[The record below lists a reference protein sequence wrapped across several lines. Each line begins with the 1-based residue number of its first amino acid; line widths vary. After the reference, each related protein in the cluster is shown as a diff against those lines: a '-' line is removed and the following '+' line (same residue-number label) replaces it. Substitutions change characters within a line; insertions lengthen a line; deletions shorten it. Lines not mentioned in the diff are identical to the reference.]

1 MTQEEALQRYSALS
15 SREKFLVVIG
25 AVAVV
30 YMVLQFVLLDPV
42 SVQVKALR
50 DQQATYRQDIK
61 NLESEQLLLLQSM
74 NKDPDAALK
83 QQVETMQQQLQA
95 LDKELTE
102 LSVGLVP
109 AKQLPMLLQDV
120 LRKTGK
126 LELRRM
132 QTLPVTNL
140 QLQALEADTAKVN
153 RSVHDGEPIEGSGAE
168 DPAYLTAG
176 VFKHAVRMELSGS
189 YFQVLS
195 YLEALES
202 LNWRFYW
209 QSLSYQVEAY
219 PRAVITLDVYTLST
233 EEGLFSG

>member
-1 MTQEEALQRYSALS
+1 MTQTEALQRYSALS
-15 SREKFLVVIG
+15 PREKFLVVIG

-61 NLESEQLLLLQSM
+61 KLESEQLLLLQSM

-140 QLQALEADTAKVN
+140 QLQALEADTTEVD
-153 RSVHDGEPIEGSGAE
+153 RSAHDSGGGESRA
-168 DPAYLTAG
+168 PAYLTAG
-176 VFKHAVRMELSGS
+176 VFKHAVQMELAGS

-209 QSLSYQVEAY
+209 QSLNYQVEAY
-219 PRAVITLDVYTLST
+219 PRAVITLNVYTLST

>member
-1 MTQEEALQRYSALS
+1 MTQTEALQRYSALS
-15 SREKFLVVIG
+15 PREKFLLVIG

-42 SVQVKALR
+42 AAEVKALR
-50 DQQATYRQDIK
+50 DQQAAYRQDIK
-61 NLESEQLLLLQSM
+61 KLESEQLLLLQSM

-109 AKQLPMLLQDV
+109 AKQLPLLLQDV

-140 QLQALEADTAKVN
+140 QLQALEAGSADTD
-153 RSVHDGEPIEGSGAE
+153 RSSQDSQVGGEE
-168 DPAYLTAG
+168 DPSYLTAG
-176 VFKHAVRMELSGS
+176 VYKHAVQMELAGT
-189 YFQVLS
+189 YFQVLA

-209 QSLSYQVEAY
+209 QSLNYQVEKY

>member
-1 MTQEEALQRYSALS
+1 MTLAEALQRYNALS
-15 SREKFLVVIG
+15 PREKLLVVIG
-25 AVAVV
+25 AVALI
-30 YMVLQFVLLDPV
+30 YMMLQFVLLDPIAAQAKV
-42 SVQVKALR
+42 LR
-50 DQQATYRQDIK
+50 EQQMTHRQDIQK
-61 NLESEQLLLLQSM
+61 LESEQLLLLQSM
-74 NKDPDAALK
+74 NKDPDVALK
-83 QQVETMQQQLQA
+83 QQVESMQQQLQV
-95 LDKELTE
+95 LDKELTA

-109 AKQLPMLLQDV
+109 AKQLPLLLQDV

-140 QLQALEADTAKVN
+140 QLQALGAEAVDTA
-153 RSVHDGEPIEGSGAE
+153 SSAQDSES
-168 DPAYLTAG
+168 PAYLSAG
-176 VFKHAVRMELSGS
+176 VYKHAVQMELAGT
-189 YFQVLS
+189 YFQVLA

-209 QSLSYQVEAY
+209 QSLNYQVDAY